1 MHTGKKTHRQG
12 HIYMPTHTHM
22 CSKKTESS
30 QSENEKSL
38 VLCLDSIYMD
48 SMNIQMWIKSQE
60 ENNFS
65 NVKLVSADRGTEKSS
80 VKEKSLLSGLFC
92 FARTHDFKG

>member
-38 VLCLDSIYMD
+38 VFGQHLYGQHEYSDVD
-48 SMNIQMWIKSQE
+48 KVTGRE
-60 ENNFS
+60 EFF
-65 NVKLVSADRGTEKSS
+65 E
-80 VKEKSLLSGLFC
+80 C
-92 FARTHDFKG
+92 